1 MVVGGVL
8 TRRHYYFTGVWRAAI
23 DGVGLE
29 GEGHNGVVRDE
40 SLEVRW
46 VWL

>member
-1 MVVGGVL
+1 MVGGVL
-8 TRRHYYFTGVWRAAI
+8 TRRHYYITGVRRVAT

-29 GEGHNGVVRDE
+29 GEGHNGVVRGE